1 MGQRLTSAQPRE
13 LAVGNVVRRI
23 IGVIRIEADEDREG
37 QASGQSESGA
47 DSVPRSPKEH
57 MQLSSRPGLA
67 SSIST
72 FSPLHRGGLEP
83 LELPVSVQA
92 PSGRAPIASEG
103 TQRPQLST
111 SQSTHATST
120 VAPSTQSMFNLLSH
134 PMSGVP
140 SSTSTPRSQSP
151 SLRANATL
159 QALTNSQVVKDFKAE
174 VIEAIEEII
183 EEISQADDQIAGYAA
198 DHIHSNETILIH
210 TASITVQKFLLK
222 AAKHRKF
229 TVVQVESYP
238 NNHESV
244 HAAVT
249 GTLKDRSKGRSGYQ
263 AFHKTLTAA
272 GITVILVPDTAVF
285 ALMSR
290 VNKVILATH
299 AVLAN
304 GGLVAAA
311 GAKVI
316 TKAACV
322 HKVPVVVLSGVYKLS
337 PHYPFD
343 LDALIEYGDANKLLD
358 NEDDDVQDLVEV
370 HNPLYDY
377 VSPESVDLYITNL

>member
-13 LAVGNVVRRI
+13 LAVGNVIRRI
-23 IGVIRIEADEDREG
+23 IGVIRIEAEEDREG
-37 QASGQSESGA
+37 QTSGQSESGV
-47 DSVPRSPKEH
+47 DSAPRSPKGDKK
-57 MQLSSRPGLA
+57 LSSRPGLA

-72 FSPLHRGGLEP
+72 FSPLKRGGLEP
-83 LELPVSVQA
+83 LELPVSVQK
-92 PSGRAPIASEG
+92 PSGHEPATVEG
-103 TQRPQLST
+103 LQRPQLTT
-111 SQSTHATST
+111 SQSTYASSAITP
-120 VAPSTQSMFNLLSH
+120 AAQSMFSLLSH
-134 PMSGVP
+134 PLSGAP
-140 SSTSTPRSQSP
+140 SPTNTPGTQSP
-151 SLRANATL
+151 SLRANTTL
-159 QALTNSQVVKDFKAE
+159 QALANSHIVNDFKAE

-183 EEISQADDQIAGYAA
+183 EEISQADDQIAGYAV
-198 DHIHSNETILIH
+198 DHIHSNETVLIH

-222 AAKHRKF
+222 AARHRKF

-244 HAAVT
+244 HAAVM
-249 GTLKDRSKGRSGYQ
+249 GKLKDGSKAQLGSQ
-263 AFHKTLTAA
+263 TFHKTLTAA

-311 GAKVI
+311 GAKII
-316 TKAACV
+316 TTAACL
-322 HKVPVVVLSGVYKLS
+322 HKVPVIVLSGVYKLS

-343 LDALIEYGDANKLLD
+343 LDVLIEYGDSSKLLD
-358 NEDDDVQDLVEV
+358 DEDDDLQDLIEVE
-370 HNPLYDY
+370 NPLYDY